1 VSETTLK
8 YNSTLDNEGKMYK
21 EARAFLVTENI
32 VNPLLN
38 RVILGL
44 SEAFTNALVHGNRF
58 DENKLIEIHLVVNNA
73 CVVADII
80 DEGEAGVDILKSRRR
95 PGPDEEGGRGLDLI
109 ETLADR
115 VLVRQNEG
123 SPGMMI
129 RLYFDREKYKSAYRQ
144 KNIKGAFDGN
154 Q

>member
-1 VSETTLK
+1 VSEITLK
-8 YNSTLDNEGKMYK
+8 YNSILENEGEMYK
-21 EARAFLVTENI
+21 EIRGFLIKENI
-32 VNPLLN
+32 INPLLN

-73 CVVADII
+73 CIVADII
-80 DEGEAGVDILKSRRR
+80 DEGEAGVDILRSRRR
-95 PGPDEEGGRGLDLI
+95 PEPDEEGGRGLDLI

-123 SPGMMI
+123 NPGMMV
-129 RLYFDREKYKSAYRQ
+129 RLYFDREKYKSIYEQ
-144 KNIKGAFDGN
+144 KNIKGVFDGN